1 MANEVKTGK
10 LKEQLAKKANGN
22 EQKGSTVFNLIKK
35 QEPAIAKALPKQI
48 SFERFSRIAMT
59 AVRQNPKL
67 QLCSPM
73 SFLGALMQS
82 AQLGLEPNTPLGQA
96 YIIPYGNEATFQIGY
111 QGLLDLAYRTNQYK
125 SIYAVAVYENDQFE
139 YEEGLERKLAHI
151 PASIP
156 VGEPIY
162 YYAVYH
168 LINGGYGFAVM
179 SRDQIII
186 HRNKYSA
193 AAKSGRS
200 SPWDT
205 DFDSMAKKTVLKQ
218 ALKYAPKSVE
228 FGLALAADETVK
240 KDIDENMLDIQGE
253 ELTDIEVIDVN
264 EETE

>member
-1 MANEVKTGK
+1 MATEVQTSKV
-10 LKEQLAKKANGN
+10 KEQLAKKASSP
-22 EQKGSTVFNLIKK
+22 EKKGVTVLELIKK

-48 SFERFSRIAMT
+48 SVERFSRIAMT

-67 QLCSPM
+67 QECNPI
-73 SFLGALMQS
+73 SFLAALMQS

-96 YIIPYGNEATFQIGY
+96 YIIPYGKEAVFQIGY
-111 QGLLDLAYRTNQYK
+111 QGLLELAYRTGLYR
-125 SIYAVAVYENDQFE
+125 SIYAVAVYQNDEFE
-139 YEEGLERKLAHI
+139 YEEGLERKLSHK
-151 PASIP
+151 PSLSPEGDP
-156 VGEPIY
+156 VY

-179 SRDQIII
+179 SRDQIIA

-193 AAKSGRS
+193 AVKQGRS
-200 SPWDT
+200 SPWET

-240 KDIDENMLDIQGE
+240 TQIDENMLEVEPEDIV
-253 ELTDIEVIDVN
+253 IEVIDD
-264 EETE
+264 EDHLS

>member
-10 LKEQLAKKANGN
+10 LKDQLAKKANGS
-22 EQKGSTVFNLIKK
+22 EKTGSTVFDLIKK

-67 QLCSPM
+67 QLCNPM
-73 SFLGALMQS
+73 SFLGALMQA

-96 YIIPYGNEATFQIGY
+96 YIIPYGKEATFQIGY
-111 QGLLDLAYRTNQYK
+111 QGLLDLAYRTGQYK
-125 SIYAVAVYENDQFE
+125 SIYAVEVYENDHFE
-139 YEEGLERKLAHI
+139 YEEGLERKLQHK
-151 PASIP
+151 PNP
-156 VGEPIY
+156 KPEDEPIY

-179 SRDQIII
+179 SRDRIIT

-193 AAKSGRS
+193 AAKSGKS

-228 FGLALAADETVK
+228 FGLALAADETIK
-240 KDIDENMLDIQGE
+240 TEIDENMLDVQPE
-253 ELTDIEVIDVN
+253 EIDVEVVEA
-264 EETE
+264 EEG

>member
-1 MANEVKTGK
+1 MANANEVKTTAV
-10 LKEQLAKKANGN
+10 KEQLAKKASNGDK
-22 EQKGSTVFNLIKK
+22 KGLTLYDLIKA
-35 QEPAIAKALPKQI
+35 QEPAIKRALSQQI
-48 SFERFSRIAMT
+48 SFERFSRICMT

-67 QLCSPM
+67 QQCNPM

-96 YIIPYGNEATFQIGY
+96 YIIPYGKEATFQIGY

-125 SIYAVAVYENDQFE
+125 SIYAVAVYENDHFE
-139 YEEGLERKLAHI
+139 YEEGLFRKLEHK
-151 PASIP
+151 PSMKP
-156 VGEPIY
+156 EGEPIY

-179 SRDQIII
+179 SRDEIIN

-228 FGLALAADETVK
+228 FGLALAADDTIKTEL
-240 KDIDENMLDIQGE
+240 EIQGE
-253 ELTDIEVIDVN
+253 EIEIEVI
-264 EETE
+264 ETEDEGA